1 MEYVT
6 MVCAWWGCCGA
17 QSQTCPCPLSHPC
30 GHRAG
35 WAPGKVAPIG
45 RLACSVSPGFWP
57 LEVSPNQVSALG
69 TQSLVKHGPRAGQ
82 GRPRQA
88 DDLGLHAESAAWRGV
103 EGKCLRLWL
112 EVTCLAGG
120 GKGAAGLRID
130 SDALRGLPPASRGLP
145 HPWALP
151 PASPPDPSVP
161 LLQTSF
167 PKEDIS
173 YAALTLD
180 TPNQELIYSN
190 MDGLTNHLYHQSHEE
205 ATEYSTIMK
214 P

>member
-1 MEYVT
+1 MT
-6 MVCAWWGCCGA
+6 WD
-17 QSQTCPCPLSHPC
+17 
-30 GHRAG
+30 
-35 WAPGKVAPIG
+35 
-45 RLACSVSPGFWP
+45 F
-57 LEVSPNQVSALG
+57 
-69 TQSLVKHGPRAGQ
+69 TQSLLP
-82 GRPRQA
+82 
-88 DDLGLHAESAAWRGV
+88 GV
-103 EGKCLRLWL
+103 ECRESVFGCGWRSRAWQVEERELQ
-112 EVTCLAGG
+112 
-120 GKGAAGLRID
+120 GLRID